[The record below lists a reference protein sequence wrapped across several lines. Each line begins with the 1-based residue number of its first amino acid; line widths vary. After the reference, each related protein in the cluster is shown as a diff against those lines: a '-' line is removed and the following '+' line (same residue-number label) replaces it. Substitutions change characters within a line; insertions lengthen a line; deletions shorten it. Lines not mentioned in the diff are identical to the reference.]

1 MFLLYKRRRLLLTEQ
16 LENDILSSDQ
26 NLADAKGGVIK
37 AQKELDK
44 ASHELTTLEASAIDI
59 KSAKT
64 TPLFDTILGYVSRT
78 RACFTDGTSSV
89 NPV

>member
-1 MFLLYKRRRLLLTEQ
+1 MTEQ

-44 ASHELTTLEASAIDI
+44 ASHELTTLEASAVDI
-59 KSAKT
+59 KFAKT
-64 TPLFDTILGYVSRT
+64 FPLSNAPLGYVSRT
-78 RACFTDGTSSV
+78 RPCFTDGTPSV